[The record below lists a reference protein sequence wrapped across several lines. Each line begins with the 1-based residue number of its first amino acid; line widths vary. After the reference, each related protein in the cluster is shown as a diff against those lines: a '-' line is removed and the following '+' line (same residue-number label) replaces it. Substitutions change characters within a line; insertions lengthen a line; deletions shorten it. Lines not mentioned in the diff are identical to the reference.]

1 VILRLVAAVLLAAC
15 AAPPAPPAGPP
26 RRIVSLAPSITEIVY
41 ALGAGDRLVGVCA
54 ACNQP
59 AAAGLPRVGG
69 YLAPSVEA
77 TLALRPALVIVVPS
91 PGNREAV
98 RAIERA
104 GVRVLVVQDRT
115 LGDLWASIR
124 DISTALGNE
133 GEGAALVGDLQ
144 HRLDDVRARVAGRPR
159 PRVLA
164 IVGHRPLMA
173 VGPGTLQNELI
184 AIAGGEN
191 VMADAGGPWPTLD
204 LELVVARAPDVIVD
218 ASMGGEAGMHD
229 LFDDLTTVPAVR
241 AGRVV
246 RLADADP
253 FLRAGPRVPAAAAA
267 LAALVHPSAFATPG
281 TS

>member
-1 VILRLVAAVLLAAC
+1 MRRPTLLVALPLLAAC
-15 AAPPAPPAGPP
+15 GGRPPPPATTPPQ
-26 RRIVSLAPSITEIVY
+26 RIVSLAPSITEIVY

-59 AAAGLPRVGG
+59 AAAALPRVGG

-77 TLALRPALVIVVPS
+77 TLVLRPALVIVVPS

-124 DISTALGNE
+124 DVSAALGIE
-133 GEGAALVGDLQ
+133 AAGAALIGDVQ
-144 HRLDDVRARVAGRPR
+144 RRLDDVRARVAGRPR

-173 VGPGTLQNELI
+173 V
-184 AIAGGEN
+184 
-191 VMADAGGPWPTLD
+191 
-204 LELVVARAPDVIVD
+204 
-218 ASMGGEAGMHD
+218 
-229 LFDDLTTVPAVR
+229 
-241 AGRVV
+241 
-246 RLADADP
+246 
-253 FLRAGPRVPAAAAA
+253 
-267 LAALVHPSAFATPG
+267 
-281 TS
+281 